1 MKNLKF
7 EFRITLIYLIVGILW
22 IIFSD
27 RILEYIISDINPNS
41 LGTFQSIKGAFF
53 IIITSLLLFI
63 LVKKHLQ
70 KLKFTEQELQL
81 QNSNYEALNTEYK
94 TQNLE
99 LLTAKE
105 KAEESDR
112 LKTAFIHNIS
122 HEIRTPMNAI
132 VGFSGLLNE
141 PDLPSENIK
150 DFTTII
156 EQSSNQL
163 LSIITDLISIS
174 TIEAGQQKIIE
185 KAININ
191 DLCQLLLNQFI
202 LRARSQNINLNFKS
216 ELVGEKVEIL
226 SDETKLI
233 EILSNLIGN
242 ALKFTIQGSVTY
254 GYNIKSDFIEF
265 YVSDTGIGIAD
276 QFYNDIFKRFGRVEN
291 SFSRQHSGT
300 GLGLS
305 ISKAFVEL
313 LGGKIWFTSEI
324 SRGTTFYFTIPL
336 KIHKSAGLLI
346 DISNIENPIDD
357 EKKLTLLVVEDEA
370 VNFRL
375 LEQFLTGIN
384 CNLLHALNGL
394 EAIKMCKS
402 VNNIDLVLMDLK
414 MPVMDGFEATKII
427 KEIRPALTIIA
438 QTAYSTVSD
447 IEKAIACGC
456 SDFISKPFSKA
467 SFLSIINKHL
477 PKG

>member
-1 MKNLKF
+1 MKNIKF

-53 IIITSLLLFI
+53 IIITSLLLYI

-70 KLKFTEQELQL
+70 KLKFTEQELQQ

-94 TQNLE
+94 AQNLE
-99 LLTAKE
+99 LLAAKE

-112 LKTAFIHNIS
+112 LKTAFLHNIS

-132 VGFSGLLNE
+132 VGYSDLLNE
-141 PDLPSENIK
+141 PDLPPENIK

-163 LSIITDLISIS
+163 LSVITDLISIS
-174 TIEAGQQKIIE
+174 TIEAGQQKINE

-191 DLCQLLLNQFI
+191 DLGQHLLNQFI
-202 LRARSQNINLNFKS
+202 LKARSQNINLNFKS
-216 ELVGEKVEIL
+216 ALIGEKAEII

-233 EILSNLIGN
+233 EILSNLIVN
-242 ALKFTIQGSVTY
+242 ALKFTIQGSVTF
-254 GYNIKSDFIEF
+254 GYNIKGDFIEF
-265 YVSDTGIGIAD
+265 YVSDTGIGIAEE
-276 QFYNDIFKRFGRVEN
+276 FHEDIFKRFRRVEN
-291 SFSRQHSGT
+291 SLSRQHSGT

-305 ISKAFVEL
+305 ISKAYVEL
-313 LGGKIWFTSEI
+313 LGGRIWLTSEI
-324 SRGTTFYFTIPL
+324 VKGTTFYFTIPL
-336 KIHKSAGLLI
+336 KIPKSARLLP
-346 DISNIENPIDD
+346 DISNIENPIDN
-357 EKKLTLLVVEDEA
+357 EKKLTLLVVEDETL
-370 VNFRL
+370 NFRL
-375 LEQFLTGIN
+375 LEQYFTGLN
-384 CNLLHALNGL
+384 CKILHALNGL
-394 EAIKMCKS
+394 EATEMCKS
-402 VNNIDLVLMDLK
+402 VNDIDLVLMDLK

-427 KEIRPALTIIA
+427 KEIRPELTVIA
-438 QTAYSTVSD
+438 QTAYTNESD
-447 IEKAIACGC
+447 KEKALAYGC

-467 SFLSIINKHL
+467 SFLSIMKKHL
-477 PKG
+477 PKE